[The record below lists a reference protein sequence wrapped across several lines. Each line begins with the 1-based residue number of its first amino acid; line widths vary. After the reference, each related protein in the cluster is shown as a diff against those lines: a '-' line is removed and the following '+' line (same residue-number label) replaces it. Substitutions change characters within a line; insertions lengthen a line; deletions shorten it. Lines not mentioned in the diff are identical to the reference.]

1 MSVYLHPKARSEE
14 LRVKVDILA
23 ARPNKEKNIKARY
36 ERGHMV
42 FSSAGNRIAFEYANG
57 VRQSGVLSEI
67 KYVRANMMVLELLLG
82 SNSSIQKT
90 TTQWWSSSWTR
101 RTSSPGSSRS

>member
-36 ERGHMV
+36 ERGPMV
-42 FSSAGNRIAFEYANG
+42 FSSAGNRITFEYANG
-57 VRQSGVLSEI
+57 LRQSSVLSEI

-82 SNSSIQKT
+82 KNCDIQKT
-90 TTQWWSSSWTR
+90 TTRWWSSSWTR